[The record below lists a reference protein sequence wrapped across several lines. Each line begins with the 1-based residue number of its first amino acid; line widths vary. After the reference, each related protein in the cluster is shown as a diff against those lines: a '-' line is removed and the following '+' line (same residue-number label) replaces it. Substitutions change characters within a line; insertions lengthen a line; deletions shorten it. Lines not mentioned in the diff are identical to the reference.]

1 MGALQ
6 KNILERISLM
16 AQEQIQI
23 EFQEELM
30 QAQQIQQMLQQQP
43 QNPQMIQQAQQI
55 TSTINARKAILIA
68 EMMKDYMTEEQKV
81 ISEFVGDP
89 LLKLKSREL
98 DLKARQNQARKE
110 FDEGR
115 ISLDTMKAMMNQQ
128 NTEDKLEQT
137 EELAEL
143 RAETSLTKQ
152 VMSNESKRNDFGRNF
167 NKN

>member
-1 MGALQ
+1 
-6 KNILERISLM
+6 M

-23 EFQEELM
+23 EYEEELM
-30 QAQQIQQMLQQQP
+30 QAQQMKQMLQQQP
-43 QNPQMIQQAQQI
+43 QNQQLINQANHLM
-55 TSTINARKAILIA
+55 STINSRKAILIA
-68 EMMKDYMTEEQKV
+68 EMMKEYMTEEQKV

-98 DLKARQNQARKE
+98 DLKARENQARKE
-110 FDEGR
+110 YDEGR

-128 NTEDKLEQT
+128 NTENKLEQT

-152 VMSNESKRNDFGRNF
+152 IMSNESKKKRFW
-167 NKN
+167 